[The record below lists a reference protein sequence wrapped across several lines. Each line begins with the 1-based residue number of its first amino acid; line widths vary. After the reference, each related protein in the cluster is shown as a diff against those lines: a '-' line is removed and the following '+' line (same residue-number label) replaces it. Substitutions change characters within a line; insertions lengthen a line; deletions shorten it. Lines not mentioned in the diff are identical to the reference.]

1 MQTQAPPPVLYD
13 APSVRARS
21 SEPRERAQAHSDR
34 SLATLCILALLGGL
48 GGCDK
53 APEDAAQAAEASSSA
68 AVGLV
73 DRLVELST
81 PLDPTLTSDH
91 HDRQLHAR
99 RALLDELR
107 ASSPAVGREAL
118 ARFRE
123 VEASP
128 EEAPV
133 LVRVYLLDI
142 AAHAA
147 TEETEPLLEQ
157 LTLEY
162 GHKMDIRTEAMLLLG
177 QVAPQRAVTLIE
189 PLLVEKRT
197 STMPADEFMLRAYVN
212 GCAGSGHDP
221 VPTLVDVAT
230 NIFKEDA
237 ARHQAVQEL
246 GKHKAL
252 LAQQALRA
260 ILVESTGNAYLRR
273 KAAQSMRA
281 TFPREQA
288 CAIFREVASKEAD
301 MHFQRFIEDMIRDN
315 CE

>member
-1 MQTQAPPPVLYD
+1 MQTE
-13 APSVRARS
+13 APSPLLSDASPVRARS
-21 SEPRERAQAHSDR
+21 SAGLKRAQAHSHR
-34 SLATLCILALLGGL
+34 PLTLLALLALTAGL
-48 GGCDK
+48 GGCD
-53 APEDAAQAAEASSSA
+53 QAGQGDREATAASSAA

-107 ASSPAVGREAL
+107 ASSEAVGHEAL
-118 ARFRE
+118 TRFKQ

-133 LVRVYLLDI
+133 LVRVYLLDV
-142 AAHAA
+142 ASHAA
-147 TEETEPLLEQ
+147 TQETEPLLEE
-157 LTLEY
+157 LTLQY

-177 QVAPQRAVTLIE
+177 QVAPERAVTLLE

-197 STMPADEFMLRAYVN
+197 STMPADEFMLKAYVN
-212 GCAGSGHDP
+212 GCEGSGHDP
-221 VPTLVDVAT
+221 VPILVDIAT

-237 ARHQAVQEL
+237 ARHLAVQEL
-246 GKHKAL
+246 GKHKEL

-281 TFPREQA
+281 TFAREQA